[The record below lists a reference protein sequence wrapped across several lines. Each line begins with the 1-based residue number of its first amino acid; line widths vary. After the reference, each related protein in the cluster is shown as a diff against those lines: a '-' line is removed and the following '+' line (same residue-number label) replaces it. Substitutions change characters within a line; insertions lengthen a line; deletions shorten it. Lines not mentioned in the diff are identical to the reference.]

1 MTEEI
6 VRRNSNL
13 LLRESAAKSDLNF
26 NSALP
31 PASTGQSKVAKIKDA
46 LKEEMALRRR
56 EQQEQEMEDMKP
68 VKQGGKAVVQTQL
81 QHQQPPFEKSGIHS

>member
-26 NSALP
+26 NSASLP

-56 EQQEQEMEDMKP
+56 EQQE
-68 VKQGGKAVVQTQL
+68 
-81 QHQQPPFEKSGIHS
+81 